1 MPVLCLLAF
10 PWPRCTRVRSVG
22 VLGRGF
28 SCFRENFF
36 IIMSSTPKRIGQ
48 YDPEKEK
55 TEGGDISM
63 ETLSVQ
69 TKEEVWGEEVPD
81 DSKPL
86 FRDDQTRMK
95 PETVILTAPNIY
107 Q

>member
-1 MPVLCLLAF
+1 
-10 PWPRCTRVRSVG
+10 
-22 VLGRGF
+22 
-28 SCFRENFF
+28 
-36 IIMSSTPKRIGQ
+36 MSSTPKRIDQ
-48 YDPEKEK
+48 PEPDKDK
-55 TEGGDISM
+55 VEGGDIAI